1 MDHLFDGQWT
11 KRIAYLWSGDGDFGN
26 PIVGFVVVD
35 ILIVTGA
42 VLPNHWC
49 VEFLLRNACSFSHG
63 GSHCRYHS
71 IDY

>member
-1 MDHLFDGQWT
+1 M
-11 KRIAYLWSGDGDFGN
+11 
-26 PIVGFVVVD
+26 D